1 MIFMAF
7 IDIAFFCVCQ
17 SGDEICELIIVND
30 VAVIVNKVNR
40 PPLQKNQK
48 VKVQESPQRRSD
60 RLST

>member
-1 MIFMAF
+1 MAF

-17 SGDEICELIIVND
+17 SGVEICELIIVND
-30 VAVIVNKVNR
+30 VAVIGNKVNR
-40 PPLQKNQK
+40 PPLQKNPK